1 MTVPI
6 ADRTAGIIHVF
17 IRDMVMPASIG
28 VLPHEHAA
36 PQRVRINVDLAVK
49 DIAEEVGPDEVG
61 RVVDYGKIA
70 AGTPIEALRDSGSQI
85 EVPIALLGNGEHY
98 ALEVAGDSM
107 IEAGILD
114 GDTVLIKKTEGA
126 DTGDIV
132 VALIDD
138 EEATLKRFRRR
149 GASIALEPAN
159 ASYEVRILPPTRVRI
174 QGKMVGLFRRY

>member
-70 AGTPIEALRDSGSQI
+70 AGVRSIVAAGHIRLVETLAERIAASCLTDDRVERVRVRVEKLEILADAVSAGVEIER
-85 EVPIALLGNGEHY
+85 
-98 ALEVAGDSM
+98 
-107 IEAGILD
+107 
-114 GDTVLIKKTEGA
+114 
-126 DTGDIV
+126 
-132 VALIDD
+132 
-138 EEATLKRFRRR
+138 LKR
-149 GASIALEPAN
+149 SL
-159 ASYEVRILPPTRVRI
+159 ST
-174 QGKMVGLFRRY
+174 